1 MKSSRTQGPKAA
13 KPAPA
18 KTSARNAGKPGKS
31 VRAGAGDPVL
41 TEGGFSLEPVFQAA
55 RRQVPAAG
63 QAEMAEFLGQ
73 FYRRLLEDEYPQH
86 PPQAWAAIGVGMLEF
101 ARKRKP
107 GSANVRVFNPTL
119 NDDGWESQYTVLQI
133 VNDDMP
139 FLVDSVSMALA
150 EMGVGV
156 HVLGHPLVRM
166 SRDAAGKLQAVGEG
180 KAESLMLL
188 EVDRQVPAAMRA
200 IEQRVGEVLAQVRA
214 VVADWGLMRERMQVL
229 ADDLATRRMPV
240 EDGVRR
246 ESQEFLRWAAA
257 DHFTLYGYREY
268 KVVKQGGG
276 MVLAPVEGSGL
287 GLMRGKDTSS
297 PRPVESLAAHGLN
310 RAGATEAL
318 ILTKTNGRS
327 RIHRKGYMD
336 YIGVLEFDANGVII
350 GEQRFLGM
358 YTSAAYNRRPWEIP
372 LVRERFEHVMRRSG
386 LSPNSHSGKALR
398 HILET
403 LPREELFQATEEE
416 LYRTAIGV
424 LSLQERVRSRLFLRR
439 DRYGRFFSALVYV
452 PRERFN
458 TDVRL
463 RIEAL
468 LKEALDSDQ
477 VDSSV
482 VLGESPLAQLHLIV
496 RPRSGA
502 SVEMDTAELERRL
515 AHLLRNWQD
524 DLRELLVARHGE
536 AEGLRLAST
545 YGRALPAGYIEDM
558 SPELAANDV
567 EQLAALAGPE
577 DLRLSL
583 HEVPREGSAG
593 LRLKLYRRHR
603 DIPLSDVLPLM
614 ENMGLRVHTE
624 HPYRLHA
631 NLPEGGSEPIHVQDF
646 EVEPLAGADHQVI
659 GRETFRHRVS
669 VGGDD
674 QRLGAL
680 DGEREDAR
688 DVGGGKA
695 QAHEA
700 AGGRVILRRLPP
712 VGGAHGADA
721 RIAAGAVDPPAAPGA
736 ARPPGPA

>member
-63 QAEMAEFLGQ
+63 QAELGEFLGQ

-287 GLMRGKDTSS
+287 GLMR
-297 PRPVESLAAHGLN
+297 
-310 RAGATEAL
+310 
-318 ILTKTNGRS
+318 
-327 RIHRKGYMD
+327 
-336 YIGVLEFDANGVII
+336 
-350 GEQRFLGM
+350 
-358 YTSAAYNRRPWEIP
+358 
-372 LVRERFEHVMRRSG
+372 
-386 LSPNSHSGKALR
+386 
-398 HILET
+398 
-403 LPREELFQATEEE
+403 
-416 LYRTAIGV
+416 
-424 LSLQERVRSRLFLRR
+424 
-439 DRYGRFFSALVYV
+439 
-452 PRERFN
+452 
-458 TDVRL
+458 
-463 RIEAL
+463 
-468 LKEALDSDQ
+468 
-477 VDSSV
+477 
-482 VLGESPLAQLHLIV
+482 
-496 RPRSGA
+496 
-502 SVEMDTAELERRL
+502 
-515 AHLLRNWQD
+515 
-524 DLRELLVARHGE
+524 
-536 AEGLRLAST
+536 
-545 YGRALPAGYIEDM
+545 
-558 SPELAANDV
+558 
-567 EQLAALAGPE
+567 
-577 DLRLSL
+577 
-583 HEVPREGSAG
+583 
-593 LRLKLYRRHR
+593 
-603 DIPLSDVLPLM
+603 
-614 ENMGLRVHTE
+614 
-624 HPYRLHA
+624 
-631 NLPEGGSEPIHVQDF
+631 
-646 EVEPLAGADHQVI
+646 
-659 GRETFRHRVS
+659 
-669 VGGDD
+669 
-674 QRLGAL
+674 
-680 DGEREDAR
+680 
-688 DVGGGKA
+688 
-695 QAHEA
+695 
-700 AGGRVILRRLPP
+700 
-712 VGGAHGADA
+712 
-721 RIAAGAVDPPAAPGA
+721 
-736 ARPPGPA
+736 

>member
-86 PPQAWAAIGVGMLEF
+86 PPQAWAAIGVGMLGF

-107 GSANVRVFNPTL
+107 GTANVRVFNPTL
-119 NDDGWESQYTVLQI
+119 KDDGWESQYTVLQI

-468 LKEALDSDQ
+468 LKEALVSDQ

-496 RPRSGA
+496 RPRGGT

-593 LRLKLYRRHR
+593 LRLKLYRRHD

-646 EVEPLAGADHQVI
+646 EVEPLAGTIEV
-659 GRETFRHRVS
+659 T
-669 VGGDD
+669 
-674 QRLGAL
+674 
-680 DGEREDAR
+680 DG
-688 DVGGGKA
+688 
-695 QAHEA
+695 
-700 AGGRVILRRLPP
+700 
-712 VGGAHGADA
+712 
-721 RIAAGAVDPPAAPGA
+721 
-736 ARPPGPA
+736 

>member
-63 QAEMAEFLGQ
+63 QAELGEFLGQ

-107 GSANVRVFNPTL
+107 GSANVRVFNPSL
-119 NDDGWESQYTVLQI
+119 KEDGWESQYTVLQI

-268 KVVKQGGG
+268 KVVKQEGG

-287 GLMRGKDTSS
+287 GLMRGKDTSG

-310 RAGATEAL
+310 RAGASEAL

-336 YIGVLEFDANGVII
+336 YIGVLEFDANGVIV

-416 LYRTAIGV
+416 LYRIAIGV

-502 SVEMDTAELERRL
+502 SRATSIVPASGSTSKSCTWIGSLPPSGRL
-515 AHLLRNWQD
+515 ACSR
-524 DLRELLVARHGE
+524 
-536 AEGLRLAST
+536 
-545 YGRALPAGYIEDM
+545 
-558 SPELAANDV
+558 
-567 EQLAALAGPE
+567 
-577 DLRLSL
+577 
-583 HEVPREGSAG
+583 
-593 LRLKLYRRHR
+593 
-603 DIPLSDVLPLM
+603 
-614 ENMGLRVHTE
+614 
-624 HPYRLHA
+624 
-631 NLPEGGSEPIHVQDF
+631 
-646 EVEPLAGADHQVI
+646 
-659 GRETFRHRVS
+659 
-669 VGGDD
+669 
-674 QRLGAL
+674 
-680 DGEREDAR
+680 
-688 DVGGGKA
+688 
-695 QAHEA
+695 
-700 AGGRVILRRLPP
+700 
-712 VGGAHGADA
+712 
-721 RIAAGAVDPPAAPGA
+721 
-736 ARPPGPA
+736 